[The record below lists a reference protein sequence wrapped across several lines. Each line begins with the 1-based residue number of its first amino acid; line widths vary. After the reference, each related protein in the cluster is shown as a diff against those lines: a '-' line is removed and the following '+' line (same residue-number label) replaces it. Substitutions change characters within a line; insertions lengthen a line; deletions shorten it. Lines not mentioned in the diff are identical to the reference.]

1 MSKVNSIIE
10 CIGKT
15 PLIRIQKMN
24 PYENEIYVKMES
36 LNPLSSIKD
45 RVALALIDQAEK
57 DGLLKPNSVI
67 IEPTSGNTGIG
78 LAYVA
83 AVKGYKLILTMPETM
98 SMERRKL
105 LKALGAELVLTEGS
119 LGMRGAIEKADEIA
133 SQTKDS
139 FIPRQF
145 DNPANPQ
152 IHFET
157 TGPEIWND
165 SEGNVNIIIATVGT
179 GGTLTGIGSYLKSK
193 KPSVQV
199 VAIEPDTS
207 AVLSGKASG
216 AHPIQGIGAGFIPSV
231 LDTKIIDEIY
241 LTNEEKAFSTAR
253 MAVKKE
259 GLLIGIS
266 SGAALEAALTIAS
279 RPENKGKTI
288 VAILPDSG
296 ERYLST
302 TLFES

>member
-45 RVALALIDQAEK
+45 RVALALIEQAEK

-179 GGTLTGIGSYLKSK
+179 
-193 KPSVQV
+193 
-199 VAIEPDTS
+199 
-207 AVLSGKASG
+207 
-216 AHPIQGIGAGFIPSV
+216 
-231 LDTKIIDEIY
+231 
-241 LTNEEKAFSTAR
+241 EEH
-253 MAVKKE
+253 
-259 GLLIGIS
+259 
-266 SGAALEAALTIAS
+266 
-279 RPENKGKTI
+279 
-288 VAILPDSG
+288 
-296 ERYLST
+296 
-302 TLFES
+302 